1 MTDWLIKQDEDSFFG
16 KPPGERTL
24 DELKER
30 GIIILD
36 KPRGPNCKLVD
47 TWVKQILN
55 IKKCSH
61 GGTLD
66 PSVSG
71 VLIIALN
78 KATKLMPI
86 LLSSEKEYVG
96 VLHLHKDIP
105 DSKIRKNVKNFIGKQ
120 TQLPPKK
127 SAVARRERV
136 REVFDLEILDID
148 KRNVLFRIHTQAGFY
163 VRRFAEQFGKSLE
176 TGAHLQEL
184 RRIRSG
190 IFRESD
196 SVNLQTIIDNLDDE
210 NEMRKIILP
219 MESALRLVKK
229 VMISDGAV
237 DSIGH
242 GSPLYVPGIL
252 RIEEGI
258 EKEDWV
264 AMITGF
270 GELIGIGIAKMDSQE
285 MLKNS
290 KGVAV
295 KTDIVVI

>member
-1 MTDWLIKQDEDSFFG
+1 MTDWLIKQEEDSFYG
-16 KPPGERTL
+16 KPPEERSI

-47 TWVKQILN
+47 TWVKQILS

-86 LLSSEKEYVG
+86 LLGSEKEYVG
-96 VLHLHKDIP
+96 ALHLHKDVP
-105 DSKIRKNVKNFIGKQ
+105 ESKIKKAVKEFVGKQ
-120 TQLPPKK
+120 VQLPPKK

-163 VRRFAEQFGKSLE
+163 VRRFAEHFGKALGA
-176 TGAHLQEL
+176 GAHLQEL

-190 IFRESD
+190 VFREED
-196 SVNLQTIIDNLDDE
+196 SVNLQTIIDNLDKE

-219 MESALRLVKK
+219 MESVLRSVKK

-237 DSIGH
+237 DSIAH
-242 GSPLYVPGIL
+242 GSPLYAPGIL

-258 EKEDWV
+258 RKEDWV

-285 MLKNS
+285 MLKSS
-290 KGVAV
+290 KGTSV
-295 KTDIVVI
+295 KTDIVVV